1 MCVQG
6 WEIMHCEE
14 LEKEWKEKFAEW
26 DGHAKGEN
34 SPYRQDPPY
43 SRNIYRKPEKR
54 WGKKKKKI

>member
-34 SPYRQDPPY
+34 SPHRQDPLTQKEHT
-43 SRNIYRKPEKR
+43 NET
-54 WGKKKKKI
+54 